1 MKGIGFGSKW
11 FKFLTLMAFWLWVF
25 SFSAASVLAAPL
37 KVVVGLPHRVLFS
50 VAVAVYVAEERGFF
64 KEAGIEIDP
73 VFTKGGGETVQGV
86 VSGDINVAMAT
97 GFFAVLGA
105 FEKGAPVMIV
115 AAEITGMD
123 TFWYALSN
131 SPIRKLEDVAGK
143 KVAFSTPGSSSHL
156 AVLALAD
163 QLKAMGLKPSVSV
176 SLGGLPDAF
185 TGVKTGQA
193 DLGWSVPPFMLDRV
207 EKGELRIVVRGSD
220 IIALRDL
227 TMRVHF
233 ANANFAKK
241 NPEALK
247 GFLRAQQKGLD
258 FMFAN
263 PKETTKIWMKRADL
277 KLPEA
282 TVLKTWDFYTR
293 SAMAAK
299 PIKGIETTMKDAVQF
314 KFLKAPLSQAEVAKL
329 IDLSYLP

>member
-1 MKGIGFGSKW
+1 MKRIAFGPKGFR
-11 FKFLTLMAFWLWVF
+11 FLTLMAIWLCVF
-25 SFSAASVLAAPL
+25 SVTAASVLAAPL

-97 GFFAVLGA
+97 GLFAVLGA
-105 FEKGAPVMIV
+105 FEKGAPVVAV

-123 TFWYALSN
+123 TFWYTLSN
-131 SPIRKLEDVAGK
+131 SPIRKLEDVAGRK
-143 KVAFSTPGSSSHL
+143 IAFSTPGSSSHM

-163 QLKAMGLKPSVSV
+163 QLKAMGLKPSVAV

-193 DLGWSVPPFMLDRV
+193 DLGWSVAPFMLDRV
-207 EKGELRIVVRGSD
+207 EKGELRVVLRGSD

-227 TMRVHF
+227 TMRIHF

-241 NPEALK
+241 HPEALK

-258 FMFAN
+258 FMFTN
-263 PKETTKIWMKRADL
+263 PRETAKIWMKRADL

-282 TVLKTWDFYTR
+282 IVLKTWDFYTR
-293 SAMAAK
+293 AQMAAK

-314 KFLKAPLSQAEVAKL
+314 KFLKTPLSQAEVGRL

>member
-1 MKGIGFGSKW
+1 MKRIAFGPKW
-11 FKFLTLMAFWLWVF
+11 FKFLTLMALWLWVF
-25 SFSAASVLAAPL
+25 SVSAAFVLAAPV
-37 KVVVGLPHRVLFS
+37 KVVVGVPHRVLFT
-50 VAVAVYVAEERGFF
+50 VAVPVYVAQEKGFF
-64 KEAGIEIDP
+64 KEAGIEIEP
-73 VFTKGGGETVQGV
+73 AFTKGGGETVQAV
-86 VSGDINVAMAT
+86 VSGDIHVALAT

-105 FEKGAPVMIV
+105 FEKGAPVKIV

-123 TFWYALSN
+123 AFWYALGT
-131 SPIRKLEDVAGK
+131 SPIRKLEEAAGK
-143 KVAFSTPGSSSHL
+143 RVAYSTPGSSSHM

-163 QLKAMGLKPSVSV
+163 QLKAKGLKPAVPV
-176 SLGGLPDAF
+176 SLGGLPDTF

-193 DLGWSVPPFMLDRV
+193 DLGWSVAPFMLDRV

-220 IIALRDL
+220 IVALREL

-233 ANANFAKK
+233 ANANFASKQ
-241 NPEALK
+241 PEALR
-247 GFLRAQQKGLD
+247 GFLRAHQKGLD

-293 SAMAAK
+293 SASAAK
-299 PIKGIETTMKDAVQF
+299 PIKGVQTTMEDAVKF
-314 KFLKAPLSQAEVAKL
+314 KFLKAPLSQAQVDRL